1 MGKNATLRRIVIAL
15 LKSEKVKNWSLFK
28 ERTGT
33 SLLKIRFLEGVEHV
47 SDNDEEDGIDMD
59 LNSDFHFYRKN
70 DVRFNR
76 DVNRALSNNKLMST
90 SPKEAATEIVLDV
103 IENELSSTE
112 CLEENKASEPL
123 PDSHDETD
131 SSQIVEKSRKKKKK
145 KKSHKKAPVE
155 SPSVSFPVEAVE
167 ESSSVSIPVDAS
179 PAAAASE
186 ISSAV
191 DPEPTPQ
198 DYGAE
203 EGETFDDLFVKYT
216 PIFPELERI
225 SDPQKKV
232 KKFIQLIEE
241 ANEIVSQDDPN
252 SSDYDSADESFDEP
266 EWNLKMTRKLKR
278 VPVKDYYCGE
288 CYKSHELLALRGLEL
303 AYCSNCS
310 RESGSD
316 KYICSKCYSRYS
328 RYTLPT
334 PHHQKKCLL
343 NLIDLT

>member
-47 SDNDEEDGIDMD
+47 SDKEESEEEDGIDID

-76 DVNRALSNNKLMST
+76 DVNRALNNNKLTST
-90 SPKEAATEIVLDV
+90 SLKEPANEIVLDAN
-103 IENELSSTE
+103 ENELSSTE
-112 CLEENKASEPL
+112 CFEVSENKSSEPL
-123 PDSHDETD
+123 RDSNDEMG
-131 SSQIVEKSRKKKKK
+131 SSQIVEKLRKKKKK
-145 KKSHKKAPVE
+145 KKKKSLKKTPVTE
-155 SPSVSFPVEAVE
+155 APSVSIPDEAVV
-167 ESSSVSIPVDAS
+167 ESSSVSIPVDA
-179 PAAAASE
+179 PPAAASE
-186 ISSAV
+186 ISAE

-310 RESGSD
+310 RESRSD
-316 KYICSKCYSRYS
+316 KFICSKC
-328 RYTLPT
+328 
-334 PHHQKKCLL
+334 
-343 NLIDLT
+343 